1 MINWLI
7 GLLIMLFVI
16 FVGSCI
22 YITGEGEGWW

>member
-7 GLLIMLFVI
+7 GLLIVFLVI
-16 FVGSCI
+16 FTGGCI